1 MAQLYADEQFPRQVV
16 ELLRSLG
23 HSVLT
28 VQEAGQANQ
37 RISDDLV
44 LQFATER
51 DCAVLTMNRRD
62 FIKLH
67 KRNSMHAGIIV
78 CTEPY
83 SWKALAEGINEAIE
97 AAETL
102 TGKLIRINRTP
113 SAKN

>member
-44 LQFATER
+44 LQFATESDR
-51 DCAVLTMNRRD
+51 AVLTMNRRD
-62 FIKLH
+62 FIKFH
-67 KRNSMHAGIIV
+67 KRNSIHAGIIV
-78 CTEPY
+78 RTEPY
-83 SWKALAEGINEAIE
+83 SWKALADGINEAIE
-97 AAETL
+97 AAGTL
-102 TGKLIRINRTP
+102 IGKLIRINRTS